1 MSGGRAGYT
10 WHMGYTVIGG
20 FGGGASLLVHRE
32 GPWYESEPRAVADGG
47 SGEGSGR
54 GACD

>member
-32 GPWYESEPRAVADGG
+32 GPWYESEPRAVTDGG